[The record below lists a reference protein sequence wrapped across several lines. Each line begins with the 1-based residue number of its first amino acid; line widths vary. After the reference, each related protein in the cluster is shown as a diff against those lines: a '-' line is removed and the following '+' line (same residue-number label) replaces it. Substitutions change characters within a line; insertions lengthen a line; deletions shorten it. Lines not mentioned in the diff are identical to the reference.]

1 MALSFQTGNANDPF
15 RSVANP
21 TGSWAVLLNHF
32 MVSIDSLVASH
43 SNSERIIWSRWLVP
57 LLLTAFHEG

>member
-21 TGSWAVLLNHF
+21 TGSWAVLLGHF
-32 MVSIDSLVASH
+32 MAIRVEAP
-43 SNSERIIWSRWLVP
+43 ERRTPNANTLRSD
-57 LLLTAFHEG
+57 